1 MKEKERDNWKK
12 NSGALKE
19 TIKRLSLHKNTET
32 KTEGLRETRNNDKKK
47 QRIQWREIERKR
59 RETKKKEKHEGN

>member
-1 MKEKERDNWKK
+1 MKEKGRYNWKK

-47 QRIQWREIERKR
+47 QRIQ
-59 RETKKKEKHEGN
+59 

>member
-1 MKEKERDNWKK
+1 MKEQERDNWKK

-47 QRIQWREIERKR
+47 QRIQ
-59 RETKKKEKHEGN
+59 